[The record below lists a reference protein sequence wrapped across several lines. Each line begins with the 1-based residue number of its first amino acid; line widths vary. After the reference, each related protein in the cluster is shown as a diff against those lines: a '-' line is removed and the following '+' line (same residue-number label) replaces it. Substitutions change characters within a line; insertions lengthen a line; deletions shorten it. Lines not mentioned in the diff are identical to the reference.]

1 MGKIGI
7 CDWGIGGIG
16 MMQQLQQLNHFD
28 IVYLSDAGFT
38 PYGKVSEIDLKKRWA
53 QVKSFFKERE
63 VTQIAIACNALSTVV
78 EDDANFITV
87 IESGIAQ
94 VKESK
99 YNSIGVT
106 GGYRTIE
113 SGAYLNTLTS
123 LGFEVKQSV
132 GQVLS
137 ALVET
142 GDLTSTETKLAIEKV
157 FEPLT
162 SCDIVLLACTHYP
175 VLSAEIIKCFP
186 KLELL
191 DPAYKMAQ
199 TVAEHWSRD
208 DKTTKIEWNTTG
220 DIETMMSSARIC
232 FNEKIENPIKVTL

>member
-1 MGKIGI
+1 MEKIGI

-16 MMQQLQQLNHFD
+16 MMQHLQQFGHYD

-38 PYGKVSEIDLKKRWA
+38 PYGKVSELDLKKRWA
-53 QVKSFFKERE
+53 EVKSFFDYRG

-78 EDDANFITV
+78 EEDANFITV

-99 YNSIGVT
+99 FNSIGIT

-113 SGAYLNTLTS
+113 SGAYFNTLAS
-123 LGFEVKQSV
+123 LGFDVKQSV
-132 GQVLS
+132 GQILS
-137 ALVET
+137 ALVEA
-142 GDLTSTETKLAIEKV
+142 GNLTSTETKSAIKKV
-157 FEPLT
+157 FEPLI
-162 SCDIVLLACTHYP
+162 SCDAVLLACTHYP
-175 VLSAEIIKCFP
+175 VLSAEINECFP

-199 TVAEHWSRD
+199 KVVEQWSRED
-208 DKTTKIEWNTTG
+208 NETKIEWNTTG

-232 FNEKIENPIKVTL
+232 FNEKIENPIKVIL